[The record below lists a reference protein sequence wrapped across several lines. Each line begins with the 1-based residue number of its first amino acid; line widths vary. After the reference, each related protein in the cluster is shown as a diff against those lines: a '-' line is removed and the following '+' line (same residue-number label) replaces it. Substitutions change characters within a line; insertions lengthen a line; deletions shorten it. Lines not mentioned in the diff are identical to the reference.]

1 MPSFRV
7 LPTGGALICLQRG
20 STGPKT
26 ASDNAR
32 SKVTDPPFLQVTPE
46 RVQTARPGSAGM
58 GR

>member
-20 STGPKT
+20 STGPGT
-26 ASDNAR
+26 GSDNAR

-46 RVQTARPGSAGM
+46 RDQTARPGSAGM